1 MYIVCNIQSSAQ
13 ISKTNSNNLHQ
24 EEKYLQLRKYI
35 NIQTKIKQSEL
46 FTSAK
51 FLRLL
56 IQEYHFFRTV
66 FYLFMSFLKE
76 QVISQWFLSFL
87 FPQSY
92 KIDKLLTK
100 IITATR
106 QLSNP
111 KPENNF
117 WLPLSQNILGNL
129 MIRSLTWSLPATLD
143 MRSIFSLEI
152 RKQLILTL
160 LVWAWW
166 ITSKDMIGNIPNI
179 LRKQSCVPSWNE
191 LIYYF

>member
-46 FTSAK
+46 FTSAV

-129 MIRSLTWSLPATLD
+129 MIRSLTWSLPGTLD

-166 ITSKDMIGNIPNI
+166 ITSEDMIGNIPNI